1 MNADSDS
8 ESDAERIDPT
18 IHCGEC
24 EAVCC
29 RLPVLLLPG
38 DRVPLWARDH
48 DVYGLE
54 IVAKADDG
62 WCVALDRQTMRC
74 TIYESRPQICAGFAM
89 GGWGCR
95 DERATWF
102 GKPGASIPLTVIDAA

>member
-1 MNADSDS
+1 MNAESESDS
-8 ESDAERIDPT
+8 EYIDPT
-18 IHCGEC
+18 IHCDEC

-38 DRVPLWARDH
+38 DCVPLWARDH
-48 DVYGLE
+48 DEYGLE

-74 TIYESRPQICAGFAM
+74 TIYASRPQICAGFAM
-89 GGWGCR
+89 GGAGCR
-95 DERATWF
+95 DEREAWF
-102 GKPGASIPLTVIDAA
+102 GKPGASIPITVIRDA